1 MKRVQ
6 YSIHSSSVLSCY
18 HRLRSVMHDRMLWQ
32 TTASSV
38 SELIDM
44 VEPLG
49 EEMKERIDA
58 RRRR

>member
-6 YSIHSSSVLSCY
+6 YVIHTSSVLSCY
-18 HRLRSVMHDRMLWQ
+18 HRLRLVMHDLMLWQ

-44 VEPLG
+44 VAPVS